1 MRERLSAYVD
11 EMRRAALTAVATD
24 RRGERTDIEA
34 TLRWTAEVMH
44 QAHDGGKKIIF
55 VGNGGSAGISSH
67 LAIDYTKNGGL
78 RSLAFNDGA
87 ALTCLGNDLG
97 YEYVFAKQIEMHGRT
112 GDVLVAIS
120 SSGRSPNIL
129 KAVSAAREAGLVILT
144 LSGFGSDNPL
154 RRLGDYNI
162 YVASGEYGIVEV
174 THLALCHAILDF
186 DMGWQPNA
194 QTT

>member
-1 MRERLSAYVD
+1 
-11 EMRRAALTAVATD
+11 VATD
-24 RRGERTDIEA
+24 RRGERTDVEA
-34 TLRWTAEVMH
+34 TLHWTAEVMH

-129 KAVSAAREAGLVILT
+129 KAVSAAREGGLVILT